1 MNKEEFQKLLEIY
14 KSKFES
20 FNQPDGRHEI
30 FKWSAVQTCQNNW
43 NLDSED
49 FLTMFKEAMSQ
60 TSFIIENSTIH
71 PINGIVFLCE
81 NGKTEEVREEF
92 RKLLEDD
99 KGDIKARQKRI
110 ESFRDN
116 INAMLSEIDSRKWSF
131 CQTYREPIMFLSFIK
146 PEENYMFKASPAKDF
161 ADYMDFGGDIGAG
174 QSFHLSEYYRLCD
187 EVLEEIPNDAELI
200 KLIDDEL
207 EKEAATYNFDLQ
219 KFINNSWKLRVLVY
233 DIMYVANTTGFYTG
247 FPVPAKR
254 KSRGSSI
261 TEKER
266 IKKKRIEELHN
277 LLDSKGNELEEI
289 KGKIPPLPNLTGM
302 ELNNIKSGKGKVI
315 LQEENYVTVEFAKDT
330 RTFSL
335 PGCLSK
341 GFLTGADPDTVEL
354 CKQISELG
362 AIKKALTDE
371 ISRYCTELSLY
382 E

>member
-1 MNKEEFQKLLEIY
+1 MNRELFHKLLDIY

-20 FNQPDGRHEI
+20 FNQADGRHEI
-30 FKWSAVQTCQNNW
+30 FKWSAVQICQDNW

-49 FLTMFKEAMSQ
+49 FLTMFKEAMSK

-71 PINGIVFLCE
+71 PVNGIVFLCE

-99 KGDIKARQKRI
+99 KGDIKTRQKRI

-146 PEENYMFKASPAKDF
+146 PEENYMYKSSPAKDF
-161 ADYMDFGGDIGAG
+161 ADYIDFGGDIGSG
-174 QSFHLSEYYRLCD
+174 KSFHLSEYYRLCD
-187 EVLEEIPNDAELI
+187 EIIEELPNDEELI

-207 EKEAATYNFDLQ
+207 EKEAITYNFDSQ
-219 KFINNSWKLRVLVY
+219 KLINNSWKLRVLVY
-233 DIMYVANTTGFYTG
+233 DIMYVANTTGFYSG
-247 FPVPAKR
+247 FPIPPKR
-254 KSRGSSI
+254 KNKGAGV

-266 IKKKRIEELHN
+266 IKKNRIEELHT

-289 KGKIPPLPNLTGM
+289 KGKIPALPDLTGM
-302 ELNNIKSGKGKVI
+302 ELNNIKSGKGRVV
-315 LQEENYVTVEFAKDT
+315 LQEDKYVTVEFAKET
-330 RTFSL
+330 RVFLL
-335 PGCLSK
+335 PGCLAK
-341 GFLTGADPDTVEL
+341 GFLTGADSETVEL
-354 CKQISELG
+354 CKRISEMQ
-362 AIKKALTDE
+362 AIKNALSDE
-371 ISRYCTELSLY
+371 ISRYCTELSLV